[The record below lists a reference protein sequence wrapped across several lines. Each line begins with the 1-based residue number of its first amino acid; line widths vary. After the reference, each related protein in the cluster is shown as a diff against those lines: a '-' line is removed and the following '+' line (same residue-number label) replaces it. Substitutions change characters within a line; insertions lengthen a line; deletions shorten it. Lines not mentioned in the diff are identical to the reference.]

1 MSDVNAYLGRQRGER
16 SQPQK
21 QIFAYV
27 FSATTAIPTPRAWTD
42 ITRRGL
48 KIHSASA
55 IKVAFGITHA
65 NNTSLSL
72 IAGLGMKLRQTRGKP
87 SQWAS
92 YTSMAYHYTVM
103 YHIAV
108 TLDTVGH
115 AFTCHDPVSNFPLT
129 WHFFVKN
136 SGPALSRTAAQLSL

>member
-92 YTSMAYHYTVM
+92 YTSMAYHYIVM

-108 TLDTVGH
+108 TLDMFATPLH
-115 AFTCHDPVSNFPLT
+115 ATTWFPIFP
-129 WHFFVKN
+129 WHGI
-136 SGPALSRTAAQLSL
+136 SLSRTVAQLSL